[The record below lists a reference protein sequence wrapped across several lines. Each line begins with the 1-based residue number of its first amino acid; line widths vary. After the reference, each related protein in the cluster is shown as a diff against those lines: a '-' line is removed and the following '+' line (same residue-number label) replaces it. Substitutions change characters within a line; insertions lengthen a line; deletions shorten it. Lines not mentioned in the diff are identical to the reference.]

1 MTAPDDGTTEMQRRI
16 AAGEARPADQ
26 FFTIQ
31 HVIVDARWLH
41 LLRQDIAGM
50 GENVITEGA
59 FAQWARELS
68 PQDVERLVEDARH
81 GRGPFAEC
89 APDMAAGLAAM
100 LPELEDWRRE
110 RALKQWGRR
119 HRHAVALL
127 YRRA

>member
-1 MTAPDDGTTEMQRRI
+1 MQRRI

-68 PQDVERLVEDARH
+68 TQDVERLVEDDRH
-81 GRGPFAEC
+81 GSGRFAEC
-89 APDMAAGLAAM
+89 GPDMADGIGGVM
-100 LPELEDWRRE
+100 YGTWG
-110 RALKQWGRR
+110 GRR
-119 HRHAVALL
+119 
-127 YRRA
+127 